1 MWQIHETQ
9 AKSILTR
16 TSGFI
21 KQAGFTHSL
30 SPSRNCTYGCTYCY
44 VPTMGI
50 YGGLRPGDANHWG
63 EFTVL
68 KSNAGELLQGSLA
81 AGQAI
86 YCSPLVDPYQPAE
99 RDRPLMPS
107 VLGAVL
113 ERPPRVF
120 TLQTRGPLILRDL
133 PILREVATVTQMRIS
148 FSLTTDRDDV
158 RRRYEPHCEPNS
170 DRVKAMETL
179 AANGL
184 EVYATLAPL
193 LPCHPETL
201 ARLGLDATGR
211 DLIGDP
217 LHERSTKP
225 RGATTRSA
233 AVRLAQRFGEQE
245 WFQPEFQQV
254 IVRRIGE
261 VAKQYGRN
269 FRIGP
274 EGFRILAQN
283 RVGDSEH

>member
-1 MWQIHETQ
+1 MWQIRQTQ
-9 AKSILTR
+9 AKSILSR

-30 SPSRNCTYGCTYCY
+30 SPARNCTYGCTYCY

-50 YGGLRPGDANHWG
+50 YGGLRPGDAKHWG

-68 KSNAGELLQGSLA
+68 KSNAGELLQAALA
-81 AGQAI
+81 RDQAI

-99 RDRPLMPS
+99 REQPLMPS
-107 VLGAVL
+107 VLRAVL
-113 ERPPRVF
+113 EHPPQVF

-133 PILREVATVTQMRIS
+133 PILREVATVTRMRIS
-148 FSLTTDRDDV
+148 FSLTTDRDDI

-170 DRVKAMETL
+170 ERVRVIEAL

-193 LPCHPETL
+193 LPCHPEIL

-233 AVRLAQRFGEQE
+233 AVRIAQRFGEGE
-245 WFQPEFQQV
+245 WFVSKFQDD

-261 VAKQYGRN
+261 VAEKYGRK

-274 EGFRILAQN
+274 EGFSVLAQI
-283 RVGDSEH
+283 